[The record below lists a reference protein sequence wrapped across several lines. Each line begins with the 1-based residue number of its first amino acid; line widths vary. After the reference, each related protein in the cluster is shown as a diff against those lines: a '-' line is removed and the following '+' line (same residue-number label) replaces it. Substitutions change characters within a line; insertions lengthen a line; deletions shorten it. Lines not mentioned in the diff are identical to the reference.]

1 MVGKVDLDTSQWAA
15 LGLGQ
20 FTSAVMF
27 VRRILA
33 MNRFRWPPTRV
44 HLISYIVSVFSGL
57 MFWTT
62 LNALTMPL
70 GTQLL
75 FGATYTTL
83 SWLVVC
89 LVVNERLQYPT
100 VQQWVSLVFYLIT
113 ETSIL
118 LQVRFI
124 IT

>member
-1 MVGKVDLDTSQWAA
+1 MGANVQLDTRQWAA

-27 VRRILA
+27 ARRILA
-33 MNRFRWPPTRV
+33 MNRFRWPPTHV
-44 HLISYIVSVFSGL
+44 HLVAYIVSVFTGL

-62 LNALTMPL
+62 LNALTLALAEQM
-70 GTQLL
+70 L

-89 LVVNERLQYPT
+89 LVVNERLQFPT
-100 VQQWVSLVFYLIT
+100 RQQWLSYVFYLIT

-124 IT
+124 VS